1 VVTLKD
7 QQILAI
13 DIALY
18 VFMVLFFDY
27 NI

>member
-18 VFMVLFFDY
+18 VFMVLFSDY